1 MKKIL
6 LFQMNGIA
14 YDSTCFFSSCLG
26 KALENAGIEVTWFD
40 FQRQTMKDLEA
51 LCGRSFDAVIDYNS
65 KLPGAVL
72 DDGTPFLNHIQARS
86 ITIFWI
92 IRYIIMRI

>member
-40 FQRQTMKDLEA
+40 FRRQTMKDLEA
-51 LCGRSFDAVIDYNS
+51 LCGQSFDAVIDS
-65 KLPGAVL
+65 
-72 DDGTPFLNHIQARS
+72 IQNCREQYWMTEHPS
-86 ITIFWI
+86 
-92 IRYIIMRI
+92 

>member
-14 YDSTCFFSSCLG
+14 YDSTRFFSSCLG

-40 FQRQTMKDLEA
+40 FRRQTMKDLEA
-51 LCGRSFDAVIDYNS
+51 LCGQSF
-65 KLPGAVL
+65 G
-72 DDGTPFLNHIQARS
+72 
-86 ITIFWI
+86 
-92 IRYIIMRI
+92 